1 MNIML
6 HGSYMEVSMQFFNV
20 LMSATTAA
28 AKATTAAAD
37 KAADPTAS
45 LLSQMMPILLL
56 VGVFGVMYFIMIRPQ
71 RKRDKEL
78 KAQVSK
84 MAVGD
89 TVVTIGG
96 LVGTIANI
104 QDDNITMTTSI
115 AHTMVTYKKSA
126 ISTIIPRQ

>member
-1 MNIML
+1 ML
-6 HGSYMEVSMQFFNV
+6 FSS
-20 LMSATTAA
+20 LMLTATTTAG
-28 AKATTAAAD
+28 TTASPDYAS
-37 KAADPTAS
+37 TA
-45 LLSQMMPILLL
+45 LMIGLL
-56 VGVFGVMYFIMIRPQ
+56 VVVFGFMYFFTIRPQ

-78 KAQVSK
+78 KAQVAK

-104 QDDNITMTTSI
+104 QDDNVTMTTSV

-126 ISTIIPRQ
+126 ISTIIPRQQ

>member
-1 MNIML
+1 
-6 HGSYMEVSMQFFNV
+6 MEVAMLFSS
-20 LMSATTAA
+20 LLLTATTAA
-28 AKATTAAAD
+28 TSSTGTDWTSNA
-37 KAADPTAS
+37 
-45 LLSQMMPILLL
+45 LMIGLL
-56 VGVFGVMYFIMIRPQ
+56 VVVFGFMYFFTIRPQ

-84 MAVGD
+84 MTVGD

-104 QDDNITMTTSI
+104 QDDNVTMTTSV

-126 ISTIIPRQ
+126 ISTIIPRQQ

>member
-1 MNIML
+1 
-6 HGSYMEVSMQFFNV
+6 MEVTMLLST
-20 LMSATTAA
+20 LLTATTAA
-28 AKATTAAAD
+28 AAGGTDWTSNA
-37 KAADPTAS
+37 
-45 LLSQMMPILLL
+45 LMIGLL
-56 VGVFGVMYFIMIRPQ
+56 VVVFGFMYFFTIRPQ

-78 KAQVSK
+78 KAQVAK

-104 QDDNITMTTSI
+104 QDDNITVTTSV

-126 ISTIIPRQ
+126 ISTILPRQQ

>member
-1 MNIML
+1 
-6 HGSYMEVSMQFFNV
+6 MEVTMLLSTLLTV
-20 LMSATTAA
+20 TTTAA
-28 AKATTAAAD
+28 AGATDWTSNA
-37 KAADPTAS
+37 
-45 LLSQMMPILLL
+45 LMIGLL
-56 VGVFGVMYFIMIRPQ
+56 VVVFGFMYFFTIRPQ

-78 KAQVSK
+78 KAQVAK

-104 QDDNITMTTSI
+104 QDDNITVTTSV

-126 ISTIIPRQ
+126 ISTILPRQQ

>member
-1 MNIML
+1 ML
-6 HGSYMEVSMQFFNV
+6 FSS
-20 LMSATTAA
+20 LMLTATTTAATTAG
-28 AKATTAAAD
+28 AD
-37 KAADPTAS
+37 WQSSA
-45 LLSQMMPILLL
+45 LMIGLL
-56 VGVFGVMYFIMIRPQ
+56 VVVFGFMYFFTIRPQ

-78 KAQVSK
+78 KAQVAK

-104 QDDNITMTTSI
+104 QDDNVTMTTSV

-126 ISTIIPRQ
+126 ISTIIPRQQ

>member
-1 MNIML
+1 ML
-6 HGSYMEVSMQFFNV
+6 FSS
-20 LMSATTAA
+20 LMLTATTTAA
-28 AKATTAAAD
+28 TPAGTDLPSTA
-37 KAADPTAS
+37 
-45 LLSQMMPILLL
+45 LMIGLL
-56 VGVFGVMYFIMIRPQ
+56 VVVFGFMYFFTIRPQ

-104 QDDNITMTTSI
+104 QDDNVTMTTSV

-126 ISTIIPRQ
+126 ISTIIPRQQ

>member
-1 MNIML
+1 
-6 HGSYMEVSMQFFNV
+6 MEVPMFFSS
-20 LMSATTAA
+20 LILTATTPAATTATPGWESNA
-28 AKATTAAAD
+28 
-37 KAADPTAS
+37 
-45 LLSQMMPILLL
+45 LMIGLL
-56 VGVFGVMYFIMIRPQ
+56 VVVFGFMYFFTIRPQ

-84 MAVGD
+84 MTVGD

-104 QDDNITMTTSI
+104 QDDNVTMTTSV

-126 ISTIIPRQ
+126 ISTIIPRQQ

>member
-1 MNIML
+1 
-6 HGSYMEVSMQFFNV
+6 MEVHMLLST
-20 LMSATTAA
+20 LLTATTAA
-28 AKATTAAAD
+28 AAGGTDWTSNA
-37 KAADPTAS
+37 
-45 LLSQMMPILLL
+45 LMIGLL
-56 VGVFGVMYFIMIRPQ
+56 VVVFGFMYFFTIRPQ

-78 KAQVSK
+78 KAQVAK

-104 QDDNITMTTSI
+104 QDDNITVTTSV

-126 ISTIIPRQ
+126 ISTILPRQQ

>member
-1 MNIML
+1 MEVIML
-6 HGSYMEVSMQFFNV
+6 FSS
-20 LMSATTAA
+20 LLLTTTTTAG
-28 AKATTAAAD
+28 TTTGSDWQSSA
-37 KAADPTAS
+37 
-45 LLSQMMPILLL
+45 LMIGLL
-56 VGVFGVMYFIMIRPQ
+56 VVVFGFMYFFTIRPQ

-78 KAQVSK
+78 KAQVAK

-104 QDDNITMTTSI
+104 QDDNVTMTTSV

-126 ISTIIPRQ
+126 ISTIIPRQQ